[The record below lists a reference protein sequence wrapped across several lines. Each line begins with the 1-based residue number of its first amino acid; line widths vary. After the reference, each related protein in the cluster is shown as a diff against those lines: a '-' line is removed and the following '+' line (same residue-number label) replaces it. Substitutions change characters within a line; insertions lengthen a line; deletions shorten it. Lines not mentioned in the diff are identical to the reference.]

1 MDGETPGSIPNPEA
15 KPVSTDGTARATGWE
30 SRSPP
35 NIHSWVAV
43 IHARPAT
50 ADAGHGRP
58 PPSTLPPTTHTPR
71 RRARPPWD
79 LLCPWSRAGV
89 LSHARERHA
98 VSPVGI
104 VGSRRLGRRPRL

>member
-15 KPVSTDGTARATGWE
+15 KPVSADGTARATGWE

-71 RRARPPWD
+71 GRGGRDRWRTVADTIEPRGMRPRDPGTGPHARPCWI
-79 LLCPWSRAGV
+79 R
-89 LSHARERHA
+89 
-98 VSPVGI
+98 
-104 VGSRRLGRRPRL
+104 GS